1 MKNDNIETKNDLVPD
16 VTIESS
22 KVAEEAKV
30 EKKVEKKV
38 AKKSTA
44 KKPAA
49 AKKAVAEKTTKP
61 EKIKQEEPVAATS
74 SDSILNSLYPSSTI
88 STAEGTIG
96 TTPVAGLPVE
106 LTPLTK
112 EEVAEVIPTKVIAD
126 NPNSGVSVDAI
137 DKKESTEDSKKEK
150 PKKHSEKEEAVTAS
164 SKPSKEKKFK
174 DRIIDVKLDIDSNI
188 DEVNKRNLER
198 GSKTSAFRIFCKIF
212 VCVISG
218 LICVA
223 STYLFLQ
230 VFDFTNPAE
239 MDRLFLVAP
248 LAGQVVVGIIFIT
261 LISTSR
267 KRVRIIQYVDAS
279 DITKAREERDAK
291 KAAELEFFQRVQL
304 LRPEIEPTT
313 PTNAANFSIESY
325 YGKPVEE
332 INGKLYMSVSPYA
345 DSIKALESLGATD
358 LDLLKVNMAGSD
370 LFNEILNQSRTPTL
384 NSKDITVYFMSKPGA
399 YTIKKRGALNW
410 TFKYSFKSFG
420 IIRESKD
427 GYNVSIKCY
436 PDAAIKLNEKY
447 MALEDSTFPS
457 GPLWFC
463 FTELRNLPP
472 RVCKW
477 LIDTSF
483 QISRF
488 QQIKTDKL
496 REFKTPAD
504 LEIDLRD
511 IAERYNN
518 GQSVMVYPKYALIF
532 STGGEADLSTYLTRN
547 VEGMNTDEYTKEY
560 YYKFKNKDVAVS
572 MLTGKAASE
581 EMIATFMEH
590 VEEIFM

>member
-1 MKNDNIETKNDLVPD
+1 MKNEKNETKLD
-16 VTIESS
+16 VSS
-22 KVAEEAKV
+22 AEVASNEKTLEADAVTKAT
-30 EKKVEKKV
+30 KKTATKK
-38 AKKSTA
+38 AASPKKSTEA
-44 KKPAA
+44 KTSKS
-49 AKKAVAEKTTKP
+49 AKQA
-61 EKIKQEEPVAATS
+61 EPVVSTA

-96 TTPVAGLPVE
+96 ATPVAGLPIE
-106 LTPLTK
+106 LSPLTK
-112 EEVAEVIPTKVIAD
+112 EEAKVAVPTQTIMENSTSSIDAVTNEKDDVIDEI
-126 NPNSGVSVDAI
+126 
-137 DKKESTEDSKKEK
+137 KKEK
-150 PKKHSEKEEAVTAS
+150 TKKHSEKESENDS
-164 SKPSKEKKFK
+164 SKKPAKQKKYK

-198 GSKTSAFRIFCKIF
+198 GSKTSAFRLFCKIF
-212 VCVISG
+212 VCVLSG
-218 LICVA
+218 LICAA
-223 STYLFLQ
+223 SGYLFLK
-230 VFDFTNPAE
+230 VFDFNNPS
-239 MDRLFLVAP
+239 DLTRLYLVAP
-248 LAGQVVVGIIFIT
+248 LAGQIVVGIIFIT

-279 DITKAREERDAK
+279 DITKARAERDAK

-304 LRPEIEPTT
+304 LRPEIDPTISPT
-313 PTNAANFSIESY
+313 PVNFSIESY

-332 INGKLYMSVSPYA
+332 INGKLYMNVSPYA
-345 DSIKALESLGATD
+345 ETIKALEAMGATD

-370 LFNEILNQSRTPTL
+370 LFNEILNQPRTPTL
-384 NSKDITVYFMSKPGA
+384 NPKEITVYFMSKPGA

-427 GYNVSIKCY
+427 GYSVSIKCY

-483 QISRF
+483 QISRL

-496 REFKTPAD
+496 RDFKTPAD
-504 LEIDLRD
+504 LEIDFRD

-518 GQSVMVYPKYALIF
+518 GQSVLIYPKFALIF
-532 STGGEADLSTYLTRN
+532 SIGGEADLSTYLTRN

-581 EMIATFMEH
+581 EMVATFMEH
-590 VEEIFM
+590 IEEIFM